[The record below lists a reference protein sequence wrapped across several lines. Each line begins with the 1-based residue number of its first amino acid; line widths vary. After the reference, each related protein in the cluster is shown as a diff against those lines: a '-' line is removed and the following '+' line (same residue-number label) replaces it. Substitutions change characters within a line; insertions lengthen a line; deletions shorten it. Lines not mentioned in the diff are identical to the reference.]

1 MFILSDRVKESSITE
16 GNVNYITLNDTF
28 GSFQSF
34 REGIG
39 DNNTTYYT
47 IENNDQFEV
56 GIGTYQEE
64 TNTLYRDKVLASS
77 NNDERIV
84 LLGVSVV
91 FCTYPA
97 DKSFFV
103 NPSGYAQA
111 QDTYYSGIQFPDSGI
126 QYHAINGSGSPDL
139 VTFWKEPRVLT
150 GDENLKFS
158 VANNTFTVGGI
169 SQFDSDVNI
178 SGNLTVLGT
187 QFISNTEIINTSASG
202 SSFVDTTFYREDAG
216 SFFHAYVDNDHDN
229 TIALHSTNEYCT
241 LWKLGVK
248 DFSPAFE
255 SAPTRGYVFGNCER
269 VGGVV
274 NSLVVNPWE
283 TPTHYVLNDVNG
295 FWVSHVGYDTLNSQ
309 RGSPTIP
316 YSNRLFASISTITPL
331 GIVAAVSQSADLT
344 NWIDTSDQ
352 VLARVYSD
360 GKASFNCYE
369 FPDGTEQC
377 TAFTKECITLNSQA
391 FLAIAYDYVF
401 LDVGSSYNVYLP
413 SAVDVGCGTKMVIK
427 RRRDPNDHDVNDYV
441 VNILPKLTSNQT
453 IDSYESFTIS
463 YVNQAI
469 TLVSDGDN
477 WQII

>member
-28 GSFQSF
+28 GGFQSF

-64 TNTLYRDKVLASS
+64 TNTLYRDQVLASS
-77 NNDERIV
+77 NNDELIV

-97 DKSFFV
+97 DKSFFL

-158 VANNTFTVGGI
+158 VTNNTFTVGGI

-178 SGNLTVLGT
+178 SGNLTVAGT

-216 SFFHAYVDNDHDN
+216 SFFHAYVDNDYDN
-229 TIALHSTNEYCT
+229 TIALHSTNEFCT
-241 LWKLGVK
+241 LWKFGVK

-255 SAPTRGYVFGNCER
+255 SAPTRGYVFGDCER

-274 NSLVVNPWE
+274 NSPITNPWQ

-295 FWVSHVGYDTLNSQ
+295 FWVSHVDYDTFNSQ

-316 YSNRLFASISTITPL
+316 FSNRAFSSISTVTPL
-331 GIVAAVSQSADLT
+331 GVVAAVSQSADLT
-344 NWIDTSDQ
+344 IWIDALDQ
-352 VLARVYSD
+352 VLAKVYAD

-377 TAFTKECITLNSQA
+377 TAFTKDCIIINQESAL
-391 FLAIAYDYVF
+391 LRYYDFVF
-401 LDVGSSYNVYLP
+401 LEVNSSFDLYLSSASDV
-413 SAVDVGCGTKMVIK
+413 DCGTTMVIK
-427 RRRDPNDHDVNDYV
+427 RKRDPADNDTNDYI
-441 VNILPKLTSNQT
+441 VNILPKIDSNQT
-453 IDSYESFTIS
+453 IDGYDSFAIP
-463 YVNQAI
+463 YVNQSI
-469 TLVSDGDN
+469 TLVSDGQN